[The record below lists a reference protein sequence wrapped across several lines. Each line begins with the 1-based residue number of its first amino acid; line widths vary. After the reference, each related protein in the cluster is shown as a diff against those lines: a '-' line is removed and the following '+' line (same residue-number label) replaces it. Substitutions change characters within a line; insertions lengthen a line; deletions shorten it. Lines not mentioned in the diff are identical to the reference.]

1 MASKS
6 DYGTM
11 RSSGFRYLCFLLSWH
26 SFIKEREVIMPQ
38 NKFQRM
44 AFAFLTVVITVPA
57 FVFYSVDVVNGDL
70 LMQLTGSDSVL
81 GAVAAQG
88 GIMMFGHMLPIWLVM
103 LIEFVCAYTLE
114 ILVGS
119 PTSFRLAIGVFDP
132 RKSHPMHFESAIIC
146 ATVGIMCPAMSLLA
160 AIFYY
165 PYYSGFH
172 ILTLLAN
179 WLELVCANLPFAYF
193 SQMFF
198 IQPFVRRAF
207 GFLFRK
213 QIQERK
219 APSENESELPYDETD
234 VISEILR
241 KINELDSD
249 IGIVNAKRKSL
260 EARVTT
266 RIDEL
271 DSDIGN
277 VNQKRKELEVK
288 VHNRIEELDS
298 DIGNVNQKRK
308 ELKQHVEEH
317 VGKMDK

>member
-1 MASKS
+1 
-6 DYGTM
+6 
-11 RSSGFRYLCFLLSWH
+11 
-26 SFIKEREVIMPQ
+26 
-38 NKFQRM
+38 M

-88 GIMMFGHMLPIWLVM
+88 GIMMFGHMMPIWFVM
-103 LIEFVCAYTLE
+103 IVEFLCAYTLE
-114 ILVGS
+114 VLVGS

-165 PYYSGFH
+165 PYYAGFNV
-172 ILTLLAN
+172 LTLLAN
-179 WLELVCANLPFAYF
+179 WIELVCVNLPFAYF

-213 QIQERK
+213 QIQARK
-219 APSENESELPYDETD
+219 APETDNESEMPYDETD

-260 EARVTT
+260 EARVAT
-266 RIDEL
+266 RIEEI
-271 DSDIGN
+271 DSNIED
-277 VNQKRKELEVK
+277 VNAMHKDLEER

-298 DIGNVNQKRK
+298 DIGNVNDKRKELEKKVRNRIDELDSDIGNVNKKRK
-308 ELKQHVEEH
+308 ELKKHVEDH